1 MEPGGGIPGG
11 LPIGGACC
19 PDPGGGPERTILAIG
34 SLWRERIHFLVSTVS
49 LSLEVE
55 EQRQEDS
62 TVALAFTQQS
72 RWPKEAQFVN
82 ARPAVPQKLCGA
94 AVLLQQLQ
102 LRAMVLAA
110 ATAS

>member
-55 EQRQEDS
+55 EQSQDS

>member
-55 EQRQEDS
+55 EQ
-62 TVALAFTQQS
+62 TT
-72 RWPKEAQFVN
+72 EA
-82 ARPAVPQKLCGA
+82 GA
-94 AVLLQQLQ
+94 GGQHSCACVY
-102 LRAMVLAA
+102 
-110 ATAS
+110 TTK